1 MTLRPDSPVA
11 TPPPNRRLAIE
22 YVSIDSIQSNPKNP
36 RRHKRAAVRKLASSI
51 KSLGMNV
58 PVIIDAAGMLLAG
71 EARVLA
77 CRELG
82 WETIPAIRLEH
93 LTPSEAELFMI
104 AENRFSELSE
114 FDTQALGR
122 LFKDLSVLGLDLSLE
137 LSGFETPEIDL
148 MIEGLE
154 IAPVEDEEDALP
166 VAGSAV
172 SQLGDLW
179 ILRNPASG
187 LEHRLFV
194 GDSLKSESFA
204 ALMGVDRAA
213 AIITDPPFGGAIA
226 GYLTG
231 AGKIKHREFVMGSE
245 GRTPTELAEML
256 EPVCR
261 HMRDAARPGA
271 LVYIFM
277 DWRSIEVLLR
287 VGSQIFGELKNLIV
301 WAKTN
306 AGMGSL
312 YRSQHELIA
321 LFKVEGGPHRN
332 NVQLGAFGR
341 NRTNVWTFAGMNS
354 TAGRNTTEGDL
365 LALHPTAKPVVMIA
379 EAILDSTARGEI
391 VLDPFLGSGTALIAA
406 ERTGRRAYALEL
418 DPLYADCAIR
428 RWQRLTGAEAIRSD
442 GQAFNAIEAEIAP

>member
-1 MTLRPDSPVA
+1 VKLRPEQSPVA
-11 TPPPNRRLAIE
+11 PPPNRRLAIE
-22 YVSIDSIQSNPKNP
+22 YVSIDAIQLNPKNP
-36 RRHKRAAVRKLASSI
+36 RRHKRAAIRKLANSI
-51 KSLGMNV
+51 RALGMNV
-58 PVIIDAAGMLLAG
+58 PVILDTAGVLLAG

-93 LTPSEAELFMI
+93 LTPAEAELFMI

-114 FDTQALGR
+114 FDAQALGR

-154 IAPVEDEEDALP
+154 VAPVEDDEAALP
-166 VAGSAV
+166 AGGSAV

-179 ILRNPASG
+179 ILRNPASS

-194 GDSLKSESFA
+194 GDSLKAESYA
-204 ALMGVDRAA
+204 ALMGADRAA

-245 GRTPTELAEML
+245 GRTASELAEML

-271 LVYIFM
+271 LVYVFM

-287 VGSQIFGELKNLIV
+287 VGGQVFGELKNLIV
-301 WAKTN
+301 WSKTN

-321 LFKVEGGPHRN
+321 LFKVDGGPHRN

-354 TAGRNTTEGDL
+354 TAGRNTAEGDL
-365 LALHPTAKPVVMIA
+365 LALHPTAKPVAMIA
-379 EAILDSTARGEI
+379 EAILDCTARGEI

-406 ERTGRRAYALEL
+406 ERTGRRAHALEL

-428 RWQRLTGAEAIRSD
+428 RWQRLTGAEAIRAD
-442 GQAFNAIEAEIAP
+442 GQTFDSLAAEAVP